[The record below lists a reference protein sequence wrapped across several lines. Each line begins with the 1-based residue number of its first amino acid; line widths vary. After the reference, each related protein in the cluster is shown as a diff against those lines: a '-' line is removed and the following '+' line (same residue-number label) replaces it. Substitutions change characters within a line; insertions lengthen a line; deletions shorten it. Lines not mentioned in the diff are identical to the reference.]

1 MKTIND
7 LESILADVET
17 QLLRHR
23 VDQLENIL
31 DAVSDEDFEE
41 AYEIASQGLSQ
52 NSQES
57 GGGLGSGSPE
67 GYRGYSLEREGD
79 IRFDDGSVS
88 SAQAERVKALRWALM
103 GGPADLGPQTQAE
116 KAKMAKDY
124 SRNDRY
130 NTGDTDNS
138 IR

>member
-7 LESILADVET
+7 LEVILADVET

-31 DAVSDEDFEE
+31 DAVTGGVEE
-41 AYEIASQGLSQ
+41 ATEIASQGLSQ
-52 NSQES
+52 TSQES
-57 GGGLGSGSPE
+57 GGGAGPGAPE

-79 IRFDDGSVS
+79 IRFDDGSIE
-88 SAQAERVKALRWALM
+88 SAQAERVKTLRWALM
-103 GGPADLGPQTQAE
+103 GGPADLGPQTQEA

-130 NTGDTDNS
+130 NTGDVDNS